1 MNYYNINSKELEK
14 YVTPNIPLREVID
27 FKRIFNQID
36 KNSSAKIEVKEL
48 KDTFIKLGLDGRQ
61 AQMAEI
67 MGILDNNNSN

>member
-36 KNSSAKIEVKEL
+36 
-48 KDTFIKLGLDGRQ
+48 
-61 AQMAEI
+61 
-67 MGILDNNNSN
+67 